1 MNKVF
6 DTHSANQYSPHAR
19 EAKRIAAAAMG
30 MQPKD
35 VKGYSISRA
44 IMRRMDGRF
53 DGLEA
58 EMDQE
63 VRNRLGVEGS
73 GVGSIL
79 IPTSALLSRD
89 MTSAGASGSN
99 YLVGTNNLGN
109 SFIDLL
115 RPHLVTVA
123 AGVQVMPGLT
133 GNVTIPKQTAA
144 STAYWLSN
152 EATAI
157 TESQPTLGQLSLTPK
172 TVGAYVEL
180 SRHLLMQSNPAADQL
195 VMGDLAKVLAL
206 AIDQAILAGSGS
218 AGQPSGLQLAA
229 GIGSFTGTSLGLAG
243 LMDAI
248 ADVTGA
254 NANNG
259 NLSWVT
265 TPTVAALLAQR
276 QKFSGTDT
284 PLWDGNL
291 NEGQMLGIR
300 GFASQQMTAGAMY
313 LGDFS
318 QILLGEWGYLEL
330 AASNSEGSNFKSGI
344 VGLRAFQTVDVGVRN
359 GAAFTL
365 ATSIT

>member
-1 MNKVF
+1 MNKMY
-6 DTHSANQYSPHAR
+6 DTNSANQYSPYAR

-99 YLVGTNNLGN
+99 YLVGTNNI
-109 SFIDLL
+109 SFIEML
-115 RPHLVTVA
+115 RPHLVTVK
-123 AGVQVMPGLT
+123 AGVQVLPGLT
-133 GNVTIPKQTAA
+133 GNITIPKQTAA

-180 SRHLLMQSNPAADQL
+180 SRQLLLQSNPAADQL
-195 VMGDLAKVLAL
+195 VMHDLAKVLAL
-206 AIDQAILAGSGS
+206 AIDAAILAGSGS
-218 AGQPSGLQLAA
+218 GGQPSGLQLAS
-229 GIGSFTGTSLGLAG
+229 GIGGFTGTSLGLAG

-259 NLSWVT
+259 NLSWIT

-291 NEGQMLGIR
+291 NEGQLLGIR
-300 GFASQQMTAGAMY
+300 GFASQQMTTGAMY

-330 AASNSEGSNFKSGI
+330 AASNSEASNFKSGI